1 MKSATMPSRQ
11 LLLFPFSEMFFYVMS
26 IARTTFPTSSTNNSR
41 CLRVSAKT
49 TIALKLTS
57 GARTSLFAET
67 ASLTQLRNVMAI
79 LGATPPVMVPFLAG
93 FARMRLTK
101 LTEVKQ
107 VTALSAE
114 TALLSPQRK
123 NVM

>member
-1 MKSATMPSRQ
+1 MF
-11 LLLFPFSEMFFYVMS
+11 LFVIS
-26 IARTTFPTSSTNNSR
+26 IARTTFPTSSTKNSQ

-49 TIALKLTS
+49 TIALKLTY

-67 ASLTQLRNVMAI
+67 ASLTKLRNVMAI
-79 LGATPPVMVPFLAG
+79 LGATPPAMVPFLAG
-93 FARMRLTK
+93 SARTRQTK

-114 TALLSPQRK
+114 TALLSPQKK